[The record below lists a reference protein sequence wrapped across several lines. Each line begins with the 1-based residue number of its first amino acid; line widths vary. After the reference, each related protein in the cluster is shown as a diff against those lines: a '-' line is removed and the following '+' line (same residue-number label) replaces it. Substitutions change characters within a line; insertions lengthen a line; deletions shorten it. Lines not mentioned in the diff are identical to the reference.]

1 MRQTIKVVIP
11 TLNPGAGF
19 LSLAEAL
26 NAQEGISPRDVLV
39 VDSSSDDDTVTLAKS
54 FGFSIRVIPRKSFSH
69 GKTRKEAA
77 ESLDTDIVVFMTQDA
92 LPTAKDSVWRL
103 CRPLMENDKTAVSY
117 GRQIATEKSGP
128 LEHHARL
135 FNYPYESRLKTKAD
149 IKTMGIKAVFCSD
162 VFAAYKKYALKEV
175 GGFDDTNFGEDTLAA
190 AKFLFNGYSVYYCA
204 DACVYHSHDY
214 SCFQQFARYMKTGR
228 LHREY
233 RDIFERLSKAE
244 GEGMRFV
251 RSEIKYLC
259 GQGEYLWIPLAFM
272 HNAFKYVGYFIGRHT
287 WSVQE

>member
-1 MRQTIKVVIP
+1 MVFMRQTIKVVIP

-92 LPTAKDSVWRL
+92 LPAAKDSILRL
-103 CRPLMENDKTAVSY
+103 CVCLWKDDRIGVAY
-117 GRQIATEKSGP
+117 GRQLPKPSASLMAK
-128 LEHHARL
+128 HARL
-135 FNYPYESRLKTKAD
+135 FNYPAESRIKTKAD
-149 IKTMGIKAVFCSD
+149 IETMKIKAAFCSD
-162 VFAAYKKYALKEV
+162 VFAAYNKCHLDAV
-175 GGFDDTNFGEDTLAA
+175 GGFDDTGFGEDTLAA
-190 AKFLFNGYSVYYCA
+190 AKFLFHGYAIYYCA

-214 SCFQQFARYMKTGR
+214 TCWQEFDRYMKTGR
-228 LHREY
+228 FHKEN
-233 RDIFERLSKAE
+233 IPVFEKLGKAE
-244 GEGMRFV
+244 GEGLRFV
-251 RSEIKYLC
+251 RSELKYLYE
-259 GQGEYLWIPLAFM
+259 QGAGWQIPSAFIR
-272 HNAFKYVGYFIGRHT
+272 NVLKYAGYFIGRHT
-287 WSVQE
+287 